1 MEMII
6 GRDSATGRLKAV
18 IGQQPFLGGEQGSVP
33 RSVSRQHC
41 SLIRQEDGKYLLQ
54 NLKVENTTYVNGL
67 SVEKKAV
74 TENDRIE
81 LGEDHYL
88 LRWDI
93 IKKMM
98 PAGQK
103 VVDIRPL
110 KKVWDNYET
119 FKLQQS
125 INERK
130 FNNQRQAIGLLT
142 MGAMVLGI
150 LTGRSSLILLPI
162 YALAI
167 SIGVIFFIKAHKKA
181 TAIPIQNKEEEKR
194 FIKKYSCPACG
205 HYMGVQPYEVLRQ
218 NNGCPYCQAKFK
230 P

>member
-6 GRDSATGRLKAV
+6 GRDAATGRLKAV
-18 IGQQPFLGGEQGSVP
+18 IGQQPLIGGEPGSVP
-33 RSVSRQHC
+33 RTVSRQHL
-41 SLIRQEDGKYLLQ
+41 SLTRQEGGKYLLK

-67 SVEKKAV
+67 SIEKKVV
-74 TENDRIE
+74 TEDDRIE

-93 IKKMM
+93 VKKMM
-98 PAGQK
+98 PAEQK

-110 KKVWDNYET
+110 KKVWDNYENFRLT
-119 FKLQQS
+119 QQ
-125 INERK
+125 INQGK

-150 LTGRSSLILLPI
+150 LTGRSSIILLPV
-162 YALAI
+162 YAVAI
-167 SIGVIFFIKAHKKA
+167 AIGVIFFIKAHKKA

-205 HYMGVQPYEVLRQ
+205 HYMGMQPYEVLRQ
-218 NNGCPYCQAKFK
+218 NKGCPYCQAKFK
-230 P
+230 S